1 MTHTGVKGA
10 ADCKSRLKFLLER
23 GPMTLQM
30 TLQDIAIIVIGAV
43 GILGVM
49 ALVVIGNQLTRI
61 ADAAEDRNKDFD
73 AE

>member
-1 MTHTGVKGA
+1 
-10 ADCKSRLKFLLER
+10 
-23 GPMTLQM
+23 M